1 MAAIK
6 SGAAL
11 KIALTV
17 KTGPRLAW
25 ESRRL
30 WRKTGRAA
38 GIGIAALAAA
48 LLTQWHAGEM
58 HQRELA
64 LRQQLAAAARTAA
77 QPQAPAPTA
86 ADGLSAFYAYLPAH
100 AAIPEQ
106 LLTLVDIA
114 ARHKVLLAKAEYKA
128 QPEPRAGFMHYQIN
142 LPVKAEYA
150 SVQAFILEALQAMP
164 TLALDSVAFK
174 RERIESGDTEARIQ
188 FVLLVRTAE
197 GAR

>member
-1 MAAIK
+1 MAAMK

-11 KIALTV
+11 KLALPAQA
-17 KTGPRLAW
+17 GPRLAW

-38 GIGIAALAAA
+38 AIGIAALAAA
-48 LLTQWHAGEM
+48 LLAQWHAAGM

-64 LRQQLAAAARTAA
+64 LRQQVAAAARAA
-77 QPQAPAPTA
+77 GQPQAPVPTA

-106 LLTLVDIA
+106 LQTLVDIA
-114 ARHKVLLAKAEYKA
+114 ARHKVPLAKAEYKA
-128 QPEPRAGFMHYQIN
+128 QSEPRAGFMHYQIN

-150 SVQAFILEALQAMP
+150 SVQAFMLEALQAMP
-164 TLALDSVAFK
+164 TLTLDSVAFK
-174 RERIESGDTEARIQ
+174 RERTDSGDTEARIQ
-188 FVLLVRTAE
+188 FVLLVRKAE
-197 GAR
+197 DAR

>member
-1 MAAIK
+1 MAAMK
-6 SGAAL
+6 PGAAL
-11 KIALTV
+11 KIALLAQA
-17 KTGPRLAW
+17 GPRLAW

-48 LLTQWHAGEM
+48 LLTQWHTGEM

-64 LRQQLAAAARTAA
+64 LRQQLAAAAHTAA
-77 QPQAPAPTA
+77 QPHAPIPTA

-106 LLTLVDIA
+106 LQTLVDIA
-114 ARHKVLLAKAEYKA
+114 AKHKVPLAKAEYKA
-128 QPEPRAGFMHYQIN
+128 QSEPRAGFIQYQIN

-150 SVQAFILEALQAMP
+150 SVQAFMLEALQAMP
-164 TLALDSVAFK
+164 TLTLDSVAFK
-174 RERIESGDTEARIQ
+174 RERIDSGDTEARIQ